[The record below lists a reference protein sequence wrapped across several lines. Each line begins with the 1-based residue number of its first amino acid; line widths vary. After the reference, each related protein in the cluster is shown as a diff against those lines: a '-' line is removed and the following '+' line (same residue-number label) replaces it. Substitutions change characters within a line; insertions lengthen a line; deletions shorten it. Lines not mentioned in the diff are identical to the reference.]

1 MTAIMFILMFTYQL
15 LVYCYDDH
23 FTLSTAIMT
32 SFAAQ
37 AGLSLVYI
45 AEIVMVQVAV
55 KQTANVE
62 NEMTSVERVMTYT
75 EIEPEPGYD
84 VDTKPPEKWPRN
96 GRISFDHV
104 SLRYYPDG
112 PQVLKDLSVDIEG
125 EENIGIAGRTGAGK
139 SSIIAA
145 LLRMPR
151 PDGVISIDGI
161 DLSTLNIQDSRRHI
175 SVLGQDTVMPRGP
188 LRTSLDP
195 MSQCADADL
204 WRVLETVQLQ
214 SFVGRLDGGLDHDVT
229 EGGGNFS
236 VGERQLLCLARV
248 LLQRNKILVLDE
260 PTAHVDPATERI
272 IQETVRDQL
281 KECTVITV
289 AHRLNTIRESDKI
302 LVMRGGRAVEFG
314 GYEQLVEQG
323 GVFAEM
329 ARKQGH

>member
-1 MTAIMFILMFTYQL
+1 MTFI
-15 LVYCYDDH
+15 
-23 FTLSTAIMT
+23 SI
-32 SFAAQ
+32 AAQ

-45 AEIVMVQVAV
+45 SEIIMLQIAVQ
-55 KQTANVE
+55 QTSIVE
-62 NEMTSVERVMTYT
+62 NKMTSVERVMTYT

-84 VDTKPPEKWPRN
+84 ADTKPAEQWPRD
-96 GRISFDHV
+96 GRISFKNV

-112 PQVLKDLSVDIEG
+112 PQVLKDLSIEIEG
-125 EENIGIAGRTGAGK
+125 EEKFGIAGRTGAGK

-145 LLRMPR
+145 LLRMPQ
-151 PDGVISIDGI
+151 PDGVVAIDGI

-175 SVLGQDTVMPRGP
+175 SVLGQDTVMLRGP

-195 MSQCADADL
+195 MSQYEDADL

-214 SFVGRLDGGLDHDVT
+214 SFVGRIDGGLDYDVT

-289 AHRLNTIRESDKI
+289 AHRLNSIRESDKI

-314 GYEQLVEQG
+314 GYEQLVERD

-329 ARKQGH
+329 ARKQDHRG

>member
-1 MTAIMFILMFTYQL
+1 MLQIAVQQ
-15 LVYCYDDH
+15 
-23 FTLSTAIMT
+23 T
-32 SFAAQ
+32 S
-37 AGLSLVYI
+37 I
-45 AEIVMVQVAV
+45 
-55 KQTANVE
+55 VE
-62 NEMTSVERVMTYT
+62 NKMTSVERVMTYT

-84 VDTKPPEKWPRN
+84 ADTKPPQQWPRN
-96 GRISFDHV
+96 GRISFKNV

-112 PQVLKDLSVDIEG
+112 PQVLKDLSIEIEG
-125 EENIGIAGRTGAGK
+125 EEKFGIAGRTGAGK

-145 LLRMPR
+145 LLRMPQ
-151 PDGVISIDGI
+151 PDGVVAIDSI

-175 SVLGQDTVMPRGP
+175 SVLGQDTVMLRGP

-195 MSQCADADL
+195 MSQYEDADL
-204 WRVLETVQLQ
+204 WRALETVQLQ
-214 SFVGRLDGGLDHDVT
+214 SFVGRLDGGLDYDVT

-289 AHRLNTIRESDKI
+289 AHRLNSIRESDKI

-314 GYEQLVEQG
+314 GYEQLVERD

-329 ARKQGH
+329 ARKQDHRG